1 MLIKT
6 IEYTDYNGNKRVE
19 DKYFNF
25 SKAELMEMELSIAG
39 GLSGLIDKIIK
50 TQDMPGL
57 VKIFKELILKSYGE
71 KSADGVQFIKNDEI
85 RQRFEQSEA
94 YSELFMELAT
104 NNESAAK
111 FVNGVIPASLRE
123 EVEKQAKANA

>member
-25 SKAELMEMELSIAG
+25 SKAELMEMELSTAG

-111 FVNGVIPASLRE
+111 FVNGIIPASLRE
-123 EVEKQAKANA
+123 EVEKQVKANA

>member
-1 MLIKT
+1 MLTKT

-25 SKAELMEMELSIAG
+25 SKAELMEMELSTAG

-111 FVNGVIPASLRE
+111 FVNGIIPASLRE
-123 EVEKQAKANA
+123 EVEKQVKANA

>member
-25 SKAELMEMELSIAG
+25 SKAELMEMELSTAG

-71 KSADGVQFIKNDEI
+71 KSPDGVQFIKNDEI

-111 FVNGVIPASLRE
+111 FVNGIIPASLRE
-123 EVEKQAKANA
+123 EVEKQVKANA